1 MKKHLIYG
9 IIGTLMIGSIVG
21 GTVTINANACWVQQT
36 TDENGFTI
44 SSWDGG
50 QTWQR
55 AYPEA
60 QTVAEEWEMRSA
72 QQAEGVKRAEE
83 EAARIQ
89 AEVAAGNIPSSEQCT
104 ETYVQSV
111 TNDAST
117 VEVSASE
124 IINATASETTDATV
138 SEEPSDSSIVSESKA
153 AINKKVTKSGE
164 KKDTNKKEAIKPEPS
179 NKENVISA
187 IEMNPEKVQEV
198 LIDKDIATKDTDTV
212 EVDTKT
218 NESTFPPVILLH
230 TAKDFI
236 VGLFKSAA
244 NGWKAFIVRF
254 FN

>member
-21 GTVTINANACWVQQT
+21 GTATINTNACWVQQSQ
-36 TDENGFTI
+36 DENGFTI

-72 QQAEGVKRAEE
+72 QQADGVKRAEE

-89 AEVAAGNIPSSEQCT
+89 AEVAAGNIPSAEQYT
-104 ETYVQSV
+104 EAYVQSV

-124 IINATASETTDATV
+124 ITDATT
-138 SEEPSDSSIVSESKA
+138 SEEPSETSIVSESKA
-153 AINKKVTKSGE
+153 ATNKKVAKSGE
-164 KKDTNKKEAIKPEPS
+164 KKDTNKTETMESKLSDKEI
-179 NKENVISA
+179 VIST
-187 IEMNPEKVQEV
+187 IEMNPERVQEV
-198 LIDKDIATKDTDTV
+198 LIDKDIATKDVDTV
-212 EVDTKT
+212 KVDTKT

-230 TAKDFI
+230 TAKNFV

-244 NGWKAFIVRF
+244 NNWKAFIVRF